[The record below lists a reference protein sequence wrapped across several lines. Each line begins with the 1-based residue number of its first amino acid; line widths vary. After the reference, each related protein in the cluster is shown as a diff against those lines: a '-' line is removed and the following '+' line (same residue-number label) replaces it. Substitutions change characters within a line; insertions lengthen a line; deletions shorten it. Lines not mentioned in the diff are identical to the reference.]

1 MDAIRAGRARFHRSF
16 GIEREQG
23 GSGKV
28 CLKLS
33 KNSCKRK
40 SAREG
45 ALFLKPDGGA
55 YTAAWLT
62 SLLRTT
68 YARLRYSFVR
78 VSISILSPMLQK
90 SGTCSSNPVFSLAVL
105 STLPDD
111 VSPFTAGSV

>member
-1 MDAIRAGRARFHRSF
+1 MLAWIVDKTYRGAT
-16 GIEREQG
+16 
-23 GSGKV
+23 GKV
-28 CLKLS
+28 CLNLS

-45 ALFLKPDGGA
+45 ALFWNGGEPL
-55 YTAAWLT
+55 TAAAPLT
-62 SLLRTT
+62 MRRREA

-90 SGTCSSNPVFSLAVL
+90 SGTCSSKPVFSLAVF

-111 VSPFTAGSV
+111 VSPLTAGSV